1 MTRPRRHFTAEYKRE
16 AVAMVR
22 DSERP
27 LSAIARDL
35 GVTPKLLG
43 RWVREQKAREAS
55 PSDASNEE
63 VIRLRRE
70 VARLKQET
78 DFLRR
83 AAAYFAKDDK

>member
-1 MTRPRRHFTAEYKRE
+1 MNKPRRKFTAEYKQG

-22 DSERP
+22 DSARP
-27 LSAIARDL
+27 LSAIAKDL
-35 GVTPKLLG
+35 GITPKLLG
-43 RWVREQKAREAS
+43 RWVREHKARQAS
-55 PSDASNEE
+55 PEGGENDE

-78 DFLRR
+78 DFLRK